1 MTPSLRRLSLTA
13 HITLSLGWLG
23 AVVAF
28 LALSIAALTSGD
40 VEIARGAYLSMNVI
54 GRYVIVPLSL
64 AALASGLVESLGTEW
79 GLFRY
84 YWVVVKLVLTV
95 FAVAA
100 LLLHQ
105 FTAVTRAAGLIAGA
119 SPGTV
124 PTVVRPIGIQLA
136 ADSGLATLVLVSVAI
151 LGVYKPWGRIRA
163 RARDSQAVAAHS
175 ALPAGLK
182 ILLIIAGVLVVV
194 FVVVHLAGGGL
205 HHHAR

>member
-1 MTPSLRRLSLTA
+1 MTPSLRRLTLTA

-23 AVVAF
+23 GVVAF

-105 FTAVTRAAGLIAGA
+105 LTAVTRAAGLIAGA
-119 SPGTV
+119 SAGTV
-124 PTVVRPIGIQLA
+124 PAGVRPIGIQLA
-136 ADSGLATLVLVSVAI
+136 ADSGLATLILVLVAI

-163 RARDSQAVAAHS
+163 RDSQAVAAQS

-182 ILLIIAGVLVVV
+182 VFLIIAGVLVVA
-194 FVVVHLAGGGL
+194 FVVIHLAGGGL